1 MIIYDIL
8 GYIGTFLI
16 IISLVPQLIKT
27 YREKKVDNI
36 SILFPLIQVI
46 AGVCMIPYG
55 IYLKSTQIIVINV
68 GMLCSALILIGQIIY
83 YEKDEM
89 TIDSI

>member
-27 YREKKVDNI
+27 YREKRVDNI

-46 AGVCMIPYG
+46 AGLCMIPYG
-55 IYLKSTQIIVINV
+55 IYLKSLQIIVINV
-68 GMLCSALILIGQIIY
+68 GMLCSALILIGQIFY
-83 YEKDEM
+83 YNVDELV
-89 TIDSI
+89 IESI

>member
-46 AGVCMIPYG
+46 AGLCMIPYG
-55 IYLKSTQIIVINV
+55 IYLKSLQIIVINV
-68 GMLCSALILIGQIIY
+68 GMLCSALILIGQIFY
-83 YEKDEM
+83 YNVDELV
-89 TIDSI
+89 IESI